1 MDPSYLPYT
10 SIDTHPTDSDILFWS
25 GARNNMITYNWGT
38 NSFSTAG
45 TFGRG
50 ASTNSRIQLYYVQGL
65 HVDYANNK
73 IYLSQFYKHGTTIL
87 NLDGSFDKEF
97 AASNRTRMTGAHEA
111 IKAIVT
117 DSSLTAGVNYGFGY
131 WSYSRRAG
139 FRSWSGD
146 ITTGRANLALTR
158 IVYKLEFTKEELQE

>member
-1 MDPSYLPYT
+1 
-10 SIDTHPTDSDILFWS
+10 
-25 GARNNMITYNWGT
+25 MITYNWGT

-65 HVDYANNK
+65 HVDYANNR

-117 DSSLTAGVNYGFGY
+117 DSSLTAGVNFGFGY

-139 FRSWSGD
+139 FRGWSGD
-146 ITTGRANLALTR
+146 ITTGRPTPCTYSDCLQVRVHKGGAARINSIVSRVNPGGGNLCS
-158 IVYKLEFTKEELQE
+158 